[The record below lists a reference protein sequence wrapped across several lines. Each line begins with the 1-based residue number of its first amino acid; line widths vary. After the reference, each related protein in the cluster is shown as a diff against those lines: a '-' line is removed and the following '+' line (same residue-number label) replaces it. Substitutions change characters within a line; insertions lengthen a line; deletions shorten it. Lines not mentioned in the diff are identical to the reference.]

1 MGKVAEAAAAR
12 LNAERAETLRLLG
25 GLSDAECRTAVEW
38 YGRRQSVG
46 HLLRAFTTHTLD
58 HYQHLIRLL
67 QARGRKLTEAQLLLM
82 KAHAAQAEFSALVG
96 SLSDEAF
103 EEAGPNDDDWSA
115 GQVLEHVLD
124 NERRYREAILAAL
137 GNGVA
142 TS

>member
-1 MGKVAEAAAAR
+1 MGQAAQAAAAR

-25 GLSDAECRTAVEW
+25 GLSDAECRAPVEW
-38 YGRRQSVG
+38 YGRNQSVG

-58 HYQHLIRLL
+58 HYQHVIRLL
-67 QARGRKLTEAQLLLM
+67 QGRGHKLTEAQLLLM

-103 EEAGPNDDDWSA
+103 EETGPDSEDWSA

-124 NERRYREAILAAL
+124 NERRYREAIL
-137 GNGVA
+137 
-142 TS
+142 